1 MVVDPLRRD
10 GETSW
15 DRAMNQA
22 GAREVLFAERSAHCV
37 SPQGLPGILPPFDM
51 QALNSLSKTPSP
63 PPCILGVV
71 GQIPRTCA
79 RHVCPCPAVMMRIL
93 HYFAGADVWRDCAT
107 KRPLPA
113 SKSRQI

>member
-15 DRAMNQA
+15 DHAMNQA

-63 PPCILGVV
+63 PPSVYWVWWAKFREPVLG
-71 GQIPRTCA
+71 TL
-79 RHVCPCPAVMMRIL
+79 CPCPAVMMRIL
-93 HYFAGADVWRDCAT
+93 HYFAGADV
-107 KRPLPA
+107 
-113 SKSRQI
+113 